1 MSQKFDVDSLVSLQ
15 SLAFP
20 LVRALG
26 GPDIA
31 EAISSG
37 APYLDAVGDLLHE
50 AGDVFKAAAE
60 AERDGVAT
68 RPEIDAVVAEFS
80 DAQGAATKLWG
91 MVHPVRVE
99 SVDAAAHEPTP
110 ADPPA

>member
-20 LVRALG
+20 LIRALG
-26 GPDIA
+26 GPDVAAAIA
-31 EAISSG
+31 SG
-37 APYLDAVGDLLHE
+37 APYLDAVGDVLHE

-68 RPEIDAVVAEFS
+68 RPEIDAVVAEAI
-80 DAQGAATKLWG
+80 DAQVAATKLWG

-99 SVDAAAHEPTP
+99 SVDGAATAP
-110 ADPPA
+110 ADPGQQ